1 MGVTGGQAFLEN
13 RLEVKTVDS
22 ESLAPNT
29 PPPPLSLESLTTSK
43 VWVGV
48 GMRDLM
54 TIACGN
60 GYFIFYFKERVTD
73 GLIHSHS

>member
-1 MGVTGGQAFLEN
+1 MGATGGKAFLEN

-29 PPPPLSLESLTTSK
+29 PSPLLSLESLTIST

-54 TIACGN
+54 TIECGN

>member
-1 MGVTGGQAFLEN
+1 MGATGGQAFLEN

-29 PPPPLSLESLTTSK
+29 PPPPLSLESLTIST

-54 TIACGN
+54 TIECGN